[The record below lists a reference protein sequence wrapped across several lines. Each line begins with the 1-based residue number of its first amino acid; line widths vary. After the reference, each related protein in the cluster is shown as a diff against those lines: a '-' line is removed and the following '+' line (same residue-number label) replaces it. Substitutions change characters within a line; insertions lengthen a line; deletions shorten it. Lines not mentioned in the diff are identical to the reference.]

1 MNNKFCILLLGMFA
15 LASSALNA
23 QTTAVSDTMM
33 LSVDDCVKIAL
44 NENPTIKIADMEITR
59 VDYSKKETIGQLFP
73 NVSFSA
79 AYSRTL
85 AKQTM
90 YMNNGG
96 QTMAIKMGRDNTHN
110 TGFNASMPLISV
122 ALWKSIKLSDNQ
134 ILQNIEASR
143 TSRISLINQVKNAYY
158 ALLLAYDSYDV
169 LVENHATA
177 KVNADIY
184 EKKFK
189 NGTASEFDVLRSSV
203 AVKNIEPSII
213 EAQNSIR
220 SLELQLKV
228 LMGMDVNQG
237 IKPNTSLSD
246 FKSTMYADVMTMN
259 SDLSMNADL
268 RKLDLQTDYLKKAI
282 DVQKASWLPTLSA
295 TIGYNWYSMS
305 DGSPFKNFTWSP
317 NSSVGLSLSWTLFNG
332 GQRYYKQKQAE
343 LSYKEM
349 AWQRDN
355 LSRTLEMQRQ
365 IQLDNIQKNVK
376 QIETCTASVEQ
387 AVKANQIQE
396 KSFKIGASTY
406 LDLRDSEDALMS
418 SKLAYYQ
425 AIYNYLVAKSD
436 LELLLGNADVQYPTN
451 TKDASIRTS
460 TILNEKYPK
469 ASKSTANENK

>member
-1 MNNKFCILLLGMFA
+1 MNNKFSILLLGMFA
-15 LASSALNA
+15 LASSALKA
-23 QTTAVSDTMM
+23 QTAASDTMM

-73 NVSFSA
+73 NISFSA

-110 TGFNASMPLISV
+110 AGFSASMPLVSV

-158 ALLLAYDSYDV
+158 ALLLAYDSHAV

-213 EAQNSIR
+213 EAENSIR

-228 LMGMDVNQG
+228 LMGMDVNHN
-237 IKPNTSLSD
+237 IKPNTSLSE
-246 FKSTMYADVMTMN
+246 FKDTMYADVMTMGN
-259 SDLSMNADL
+259 DLSMNADL
-268 RKLDLQTDYLKKAI
+268 RKLDLQTDYLKKAL

>member
-1 MNNKFCILLLGMFA
+1 MNNKFSILLLGMFA
-15 LASSALNA
+15 LASSALKA
-23 QTTAVSDTMM
+23 QTAASDTVM

-73 NVSFSA
+73 NISFSA

-110 TGFNASMPLISV
+110 AGFSASMPLVSV

-158 ALLLAYDSYDV
+158 ALLLAYDSHAV

-213 EAQNSIR
+213 EAENSIR

-228 LMGMDVNQG
+228 LMGMDVNHN
-237 IKPNTSLSD
+237 IKPNTSLSE
-246 FKSTMYADVMTMN
+246 FKDTMYADVMTMGN
-259 SDLSMNADL
+259 DLSMNADL
-268 RKLDLQTDYLKKAI
+268 RKLDLQTDYLKKAL

>member
-246 FKSTMYADVMTMN
+246 FKSTMYADVMAMN

-305 DGSPFKNFTWSP
+305 DGSPFKNFAWSP

>member
-1 MNNKFCILLLGMFA
+1 MNNKFSILLLGMFA
-15 LASSALNA
+15 LASSALKA
-23 QTTAVSDTMM
+23 QTAASDTVM

-73 NVSFSA
+73 NISFSA

-110 TGFNASMPLISV
+110 AGFSASMPLVSV

-143 TSRISLINQVKNAYY
+143 TSSISLINQVKNAYY
-158 ALLLAYDSYDV
+158 ALLLAYDSHAV

-213 EAQNSIR
+213 EAENSIR

-228 LMGMDVNQG
+228 LMGMDVNHN
-237 IKPNTSLSD
+237 IKPNTSLSE
-246 FKSTMYADVMTMN
+246 FKDTMYADVMTMGN
-259 SDLSMNADL
+259 DLSMNADL
-268 RKLDLQTDYLKKAI
+268 RKLDLQTDYLKKAL

-295 TIGYNWYSMS
+295 SIGYNWYSMS

-425 AIYNYLVAKSD
+425 AIYNYLVAKSN
-436 LELLLGNADVQYPTN
+436 LELLLGNADVQYPAN
-451 TKDASIRTS
+451 TKDASERTKA
-460 TILNEKYPK
+460 ILNEKYPK
-469 ASKSTANENK
+469 ASKSNENENK

>member
-1 MNNKFCILLLGMFA
+1 MNNKFSILLLGMFA
-15 LASSALNA
+15 LASSALKA
-23 QTTAVSDTMM
+23 QTAASDTVM

-73 NVSFSA
+73 NISFSA

-110 TGFNASMPLISV
+110 AGFSASMPLVSV

-158 ALLLAYDSYDV
+158 ALLLAYDSHAV

-213 EAQNSIR
+213 EAENSIR

-228 LMGMDVNQG
+228 LMGMDVNHN
-237 IKPNTSLSD
+237 IKPNTSLSE
-246 FKSTMYADVMTMN
+246 FKDTMYADVMTMG

-268 RKLDLQTDYLKKAI
+268 RKLDLQTDYLKKAL

-355 LSRTLEMQRQ
+355 LNRTLEMQRQ

-436 LELLLGNADVQYPTN
+436 LELLLGNADVQYPAN
-451 TKDASIRTS
+451 TKDASERTK

-469 ASKSTANENK
+469 ASKTTENENK

>member
-1 MNNKFCILLLGMFA
+1 MNNKFSILLLGMFA
-15 LASSALNA
+15 LASSALKA
-23 QTTAVSDTMM
+23 QTAASDTVM

-73 NVSFSA
+73 NISFSA

-110 TGFNASMPLISV
+110 AGFSASMPLVSV

-158 ALLLAYDSYDV
+158 ALLLAYDSHAV

-213 EAQNSIR
+213 EAENSIR

-228 LMGMDVNQG
+228 LMGMDVNHN
-237 IKPNTSLSD
+237 IKPNTSLSE
-246 FKSTMYADVMTMN
+246 FKDTMYADVMTMGN
-259 SDLSMNADL
+259 DLSMNADL
-268 RKLDLQTDYLKKAI
+268 RKLDLQTDYLKKAL

-355 LSRTLEMQRQ
+355 LNRTLEMQRQ

-425 AIYNYLVAKSD
+425 AIYN
-436 LELLLGNADVQYPTN
+436 
-451 TKDASIRTS
+451 
-460 TILNEKYPK
+460 
-469 ASKSTANENK
+469 

>member
-305 DGSPFKNFTWSP
+305 DGSPFKNFAWSP

>member
-1 MNNKFCILLLGMFA
+1 MNNKFSTLILSVLA
-15 LASSALNA
+15 LAFGSTNA
-23 QTTAVSDTMM
+23 QTTASSDTLM

-44 NENPTIKIADMEITR
+44 NENPSVKIADMEITR

-73 NVSFSA
+73 NVSFGAS
-79 AYSRTL
+79 YSRTL

-96 QTMAIKMGRDNTHN
+96 QTMAIKMGRDNTHSV
-110 TGFNASMPLISV
+110 GFNASMPIVSV

-134 ILQNIEASR
+134 ILQNIEAAR
-143 TSRISLINQVKNAYY
+143 TSRISLVNQVKNAYY
-158 ALLLAYDSYDV
+158 ALLLAYDSYAV

-203 AVKNIEPSII
+203 ADKNIEPSNI

-228 LMGMDVNQG
+228 LMGMDVTLG
-237 IKPNTSLSD
+237 IKPNTSLSNYQ
-246 FKSTMYADVMTMN
+246 SSLYGEVLSLSN
-259 SDLSMNADL
+259 DLSGNTDL
-268 RKLDLQTDYLKKAI
+268 RKLDLQTDYLKKVV
-282 DVQKASWLPTLSA
+282 DVQKASWYPTISA
-295 TIGYNWYSMS
+295 NIGYNWYSMS

-317 NSSVGLSLSWTLFNG
+317 NSSVGITLSWTLFNG
-332 GQRYYKQKQAE
+332 SQRYYKQKQAE
-343 LSYKEM
+343 LQYKEM

-355 LSRTLEMQRQ
+355 LNRTLEMQRQ

-406 LDLRDSEDALMS
+406 LDLRDSEDAVMT
-418 SKLAYYQ
+418 SKLSYYQ
-425 AIYNYLVAKSD
+425 AIYNYLVAKSN

-451 TKDASIRTS
+451 VKEADARTKA
-460 TILNEKYPK
+460 ILAEKEL
-469 ASKSTANENK
+469 AKSQTNTNDNK

>member
-1 MNNKFCILLLGMFA
+1 MNNKFSILLLGMFA
-15 LASSALNA
+15 LASSTLKA
-23 QTTAVSDTMM
+23 QSTAASDTMM

-90 YMNNGG
+90 YMNNGE
-96 QTMAIKMGRDNTHN
+96 QTVAIKMGRDNTHN
-110 TGFNASMPLISV
+110 AGFNASMPLISV

-134 ILQNIEASR
+134 ILQNIEAAR

-246 FKSTMYADVMTMN
+246 FKSTMYADVMAMN
-259 SDLSMNADL
+259 SDLSMNSDL
-268 RKLDLQTDYLKKAI
+268 RKLDLQTDYLKKAV

-305 DGSPFKNFTWSP
+305 DGSPFKNFAWSP

-355 LSRTLEMQRQ
+355 LSRTL
-365 IQLDNIQKNVK
+365 
-376 QIETCTASVEQ
+376 
-387 AVKANQIQE
+387 
-396 KSFKIGASTY
+396 
-406 LDLRDSEDALMS
+406 
-418 SKLAYYQ
+418 
-425 AIYNYLVAKSD
+425 
-436 LELLLGNADVQYPTN
+436 
-451 TKDASIRTS
+451 
-460 TILNEKYPK
+460 
-469 ASKSTANENK
+469 

>member
-1 MNNKFCILLLGMFA
+1 MNNKFSILLLGMFA
-15 LASSALNA
+15 LASSALKA
-23 QTTAVSDTMM
+23 QTAASDTVM

-59 VDYSKKETIGQLFP
+59 IDYSKKETIGQLFP
-73 NVSFSA
+73 NISFSA

-110 TGFNASMPLISV
+110 AGFSASMPLVSV

-158 ALLLAYDSYDV
+158 ALLLAYDSHAV

-213 EAQNSIR
+213 EAENSIR

-228 LMGMDVNQG
+228 LMGMDVNHN
-237 IKPNTSLSD
+237 IKPNTSLSE
-246 FKSTMYADVMTMN
+246 FKDTMYADVMTMGN
-259 SDLSMNADL
+259 DLSMNADL
-268 RKLDLQTDYLKKAI
+268 RKLDLQTDYLKKAL

-305 DGSPFKNFTWSP
+305 DGSPFKNCAWSP

>member
-1 MNNKFCILLLGMFA
+1 MNNKFSILLLGMFA

-23 QTTAVSDTMM
+23 QTTAASDTMM

-90 YMNNGG
+90 YMNNGE
-96 QTMAIKMGRDNTHN
+96 QTVAIKMGRDNTHN
-110 TGFNASMPLISV
+110 AGFNASMPLISV

-134 ILQNIEASR
+134 ILQNIEAAR

-246 FKSTMYADVMTMN
+246 FKSTMYADVMAMN
-259 SDLSMNADL
+259 SDLSMNSDL
-268 RKLDLQTDYLKKAI
+268 RKLDLQTDYLKKAV

-305 DGSPFKNFTWSP
+305 DGSPFKNFNWSP

-436 LELLLGNADVQYPTN
+436 LELLLGNADVQYPEN
-451 TKDASIRTS
+451 AKDASIRTK

-469 ASKSTANENK
+469 ASKSTDNENK

>member
-1 MNNKFCILLLGMFA
+1 MNNKFSILLLGMFA
-15 LASSALNA
+15 LASSALKA
-23 QTTAVSDTMM
+23 QTAASDTVM

-59 VDYSKKETIGQLFP
+59 IDYSKKETIGQLFP
-73 NVSFSA
+73 NISFSA

-110 TGFNASMPLISV
+110 AGFSASMPLVSV

-158 ALLLAYDSYDV
+158 ALLLAYDSHAV

-213 EAQNSIR
+213 EAENSIR

-228 LMGMDVNQG
+228 LMGMDVNHN
-237 IKPNTSLSD
+237 IKPNTSLSE
-246 FKSTMYADVMTMN
+246 FKDTMYADVMTMGN
-259 SDLSMNADL
+259 DLSMNADL
-268 RKLDLQTDYLKKAI
+268 RKLDLQTDYLKKAL

-295 TIGYNWYSMS
+295 TIGYTWYSMS

>member
-1 MNNKFCILLLGMFA
+1 MKRKISLLL
-15 LASSALNA
+15 SSALAFSAFASA
-23 QTTAVSDTMM
+23 QTASTDTLS
-33 LSVDDCVKIAL
+33 LSVDQCVAIAL
-44 NENPTIKIADMEITR
+44 DENPTIKIADMGITR
-59 VDYSKKETIGQLFP
+59 VDYSKRETIGQLFP
-73 NVSFSA
+73 NISFSA

-110 TGFNASMPLISV
+110 AGFNATLPIVSV

-134 ILQNIEASR
+134 ILQNIEAAR

-158 ALLLAYDSYDV
+158 ALLLAYDSYAV
-169 LVENHATA
+169 LLENHATA

-184 EKKFK
+184 EKKFR

-213 EAQNSIR
+213 EAENSIR

-228 LMGMDVNQG
+228 LMGMDVAQG
-237 IKPNTSLSD
+237 IKPSASLSD
-246 FKSTMYADVMTMN
+246 YKSSMYADVMALNT
-259 SDLSMNADL
+259 DLSMNSDL
-268 RKLDLQTDYLKKAI
+268 RKLDLQTDYLKKVV
-282 DVQKASWLPTLSA
+282 DVQKAGWYPTIAAS
-295 TIGYNWYSMS
+295 IGYNWYSMS
-305 DGSPFKNFTWSP
+305 DGSPFKNFNWSP
-317 NSSVGLSLSWTLFNG
+317 NSSVGISLSWTLFNG
-332 GQRYYKQKQAE
+332 AQRYYKQKQAE

-355 LSRTLEMQRQ
+355 LNRSLEMQRQ

-425 AIYNYLVAKSD
+425 AIYNFLVAKSD
-436 LELLLGNADVQYPTN
+436 LELLLGNAETQYPTN
-451 TKDASIRTS
+451 AKEAKERTLN
-460 TILNEKYPK
+460 ILSEKQF
-469 ASKSTANENK
+469 

>member
-158 ALLLAYDSYDV
+158 ALLLAYDSHAV

>member
-1 MNNKFCILLLGMFA
+1 MKRKISLLL
-15 LASSALNA
+15 SSALAFSAFASA
-23 QTTAVSDTMM
+23 QTASTDTLS
-33 LSVDDCVKIAL
+33 LSVDQCVAIAL
-44 NENPTIKIADMEITR
+44 DENPTIKIADMEITR
-59 VDYSKKETIGQLFP
+59 VDYSKRETIGQLFP
-73 NVSFSA
+73 NISFSA

-110 TGFNASMPLISV
+110 AGFNATLPIVSV

-134 ILQNIEASR
+134 ILQNIEAAR

-158 ALLLAYDSYDV
+158 ALLLAYDSYAV
-169 LVENHATA
+169 LLENHATA

-184 EKKFK
+184 EKKFR

-213 EAQNSIR
+213 EAENSIR

-228 LMGMDVNQG
+228 LMGMDVTQG
-237 IKPNTSLSD
+237 IKPSASLSD
-246 FKSTMYADVMTMN
+246 YKSSMYADVMALNT
-259 SDLSMNADL
+259 DLSMNSDL
-268 RKLDLQTDYLKKAI
+268 RKLDLQTDYLKKVV
-282 DVQKASWLPTLSA
+282 DVQKAGWYPTIAAS
-295 TIGYNWYSMS
+295 IGYNWYSMS
-305 DGSPFKNFTWSP
+305 DGSPFKNFNWSP
-317 NSSVGLSLSWTLFNG
+317 NSSVGISLSWTLFNG
-332 GQRYYKQKQAE
+332 AQRYYKQKQAE

-355 LSRTLEMQRQ
+355 LNRSLEMQRQ

-425 AIYNYLVAKSD
+425 AIYNFLVAKSD
-436 LELLLGNADVQYPTN
+436 LELLLGNAETQYPTN
-451 TKDASIRTS
+451 AKEAKERTLN
-460 TILNEKYPK
+460 ILSEKQF
-469 ASKSTANENK
+469 